1 MEKLARGNR
10 AGQAASAM
18 WRDFQS
24 VFPPAHG
31 VIVTAG
37 VRLLALSLALIVLFM
52 LAAGVAGGARAQA
65 PNAEAGDFGGGDEPA
80 AHVPWT
86 GEVATPDEGTSSLA
100 GTPFDP
106 ARLALLP
113 QLRVGLV
120 LDPAA
125 GDFDRAAPFREALE
139 RGLRLPV
146 LLVAYRDLS
155 RLQRA
160 LVAGEVDYAPLSA
173 SAYAQAQR
181 MCGCLV
187 PLLSPRAGDGS
198 AGWHAVALVARDGP
212 LQRLADLA
220 GTRVATG
227 PLQSTG
233 ARRVPLAALAAEGLD
248 AERDLAALVAH
259 ADPLAAADA
268 VRRGDADVSFGWSS
282 LRGDAAE
289 GYSRGTLRDIFERD
303 GAAASLRILWASPPI
318 PNAAHAARNTLPEPI
333 RAAIV
338 ELLSETAEG
347 EGGFEAARAI
357 SPFGFVPVEAQDY
370 APVLATF
377 DGQDGAPAG
386 RLRPLSPPR

>member
-1 MEKLARGNR
+1 MEKLARQGR
-10 AGQAASAM
+10 ARQAVIAAWSGF
-18 WRDFQS
+18 RC
-24 VFPPAHG
+24 VLRVVHG
-31 VIVTAG
+31 AFAAAR
-37 VRLLALSLALIVLFM
+37 VRVALRALSVLFV
-52 LAAGVAGGARAQA
+52 LAAGVAGGAHAQA
-65 PNAEAGDFGGGDEPA
+65 PDTVVGDPGGGDAPA

-86 GEVATPDEGTSSLA
+86 GEVATPGDGTSPA
-100 GTPFDP
+100 ADTPFDP

-173 SAYAQAQR
+173 SAYAKAQR
-181 MCGCLV
+181 TCRCLV
-187 PLLSPRAGDGS
+187 PLLSPRAADGS
-198 AGWHAVALVARDGP
+198 AGWHAVALVARDSP

-259 ADPLAAADA
+259 ANPLAAADA
-268 VRRGDADVSFGWSS
+268 VRRGEADVSFGWSS
-282 LRGDAAE
+282 LRGDADE
-289 GYSRGTLRDIFERD
+289 GYSRGTLRDLFERD
-303 GAAASLRILWASPPI
+303 GTAASLRILWASPPI
-318 PNAAHAARNTLPEPI
+318 PNAAHAARDTLPEPI

-377 DGQDGAPAG
+377 DGQAGSPAG

>member
-10 AGQAASAM
+10 ARQAVISIRPGFGSIIRAT
-18 WRDFQS
+18 R
-24 VFPPAHG
+24 G
-31 VIVTAG
+31 V
-37 VRLLALSLALIVLFM
+37 
-52 LAAGVAGGARAQA
+52 LAAARVRFTASGLLLLLTLVAGGADGVFAQA
-65 PNAEAGDFGGGDEPA
+65 PEAMAGDTVAAEQPA
-80 AHVPWT
+80 VHVPWT
-86 GEVATPDEGTSSLA
+86 GEVAAPDEGTSPPA

-125 GDFDRAAPFREALE
+125 GDFDRAAPFREVLE

-173 SAYAQAQR
+173 SAYAKGQR

-187 PLLSPRAGDGS
+187 PLLSPRAEDGS
-198 AGWHAVALVARDGP
+198 AGWHAVALVAQDSP
-212 LQRLADLA
+212 LQGLADLA
-220 GTRVATG
+220 GARVATG
-227 PLQSTG
+227 PPHSTG

-248 AERDLAALVAH
+248 PERDLAALVAH

-268 VRRGDADVSFGWSS
+268 VRRGEADVSFGWSS
-282 LRGDAAE
+282 LRGNEGE
-289 GYSRGTLRDIFERD
+289 GYSRGTLRDLFERD
-303 GAAASLRILWASPPI
+303 GTVAPLRVLWASPPI
-318 PNAAHAARNTLPEPI
+318 PNAAHVVRDTLPAPI

-338 ELLSETAEG
+338 ELLSETVEG
-347 EGGFEAARAI
+347 ETGAGAGRVI
-357 SPFGFVPVEAQDY
+357 SPFGFVPVEAGDY

-377 DGQDGAPAG
+377 DGQEGAAAG